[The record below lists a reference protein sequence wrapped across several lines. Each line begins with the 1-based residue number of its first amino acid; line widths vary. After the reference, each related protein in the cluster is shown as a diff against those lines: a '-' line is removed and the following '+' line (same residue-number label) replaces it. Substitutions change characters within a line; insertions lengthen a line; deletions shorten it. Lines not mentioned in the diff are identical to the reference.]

1 MYIETSYPR
10 RNGDKATLISPDIIS
25 CLPSCLSFKAH
36 MYGKDI
42 NRLRIDMVLGGSRT
56 MLLET
61 IGNQGNKWHSY
72 DVDLPRGGP
81 YKVASFEIYPCGLH
95 CYSFRL
101 LTSSFSIGD
110 PSQQFVA
117 DPHILSHN

>member
-25 CLPSCLSFKAH
+25 SLPSCLSFNAH

-42 NRLRIDMVLGGSRT
+42 NRLRIDMVQGGSRT

-81 YKVASFEIYPCGLH
+81 YKVASFKIHPYRLH
-95 CYSFRL
+95 CCKS
-101 LTSSFSIGD
+101 TSGSYEKL
-110 PSQQFVA
+110 A
-117 DPHILSHN
+117 